1 MNWSEWESEKH
12 NTMQCLAG
20 DGDVRIFCFAKKYQ
34 NMLFQLV
41 KHFSHEIKGSIA
53 QLTRLAEEWNLQ
65 TPYQNWLRKKKKLI
79 PSRIF
84 ASLDLTWNFT
94 LMPICDAVSISNSQF
109 AFFLLLCSAVRRRLI
124 NVDMSRNEMKLMQS
138 SGDYAIWVPHSTTFQ
153 LIRISIEL
161 SSLKFT
167 LGWPGDKQGNSKCAK
182 SQKIKQFHRYRR
194 RVILH
199 KQVNSKRIN
208 ERNESKHVLW
218 IFANT
223 RTPFF

>member
-1 MNWSEWESEKH
+1 MKSPNS
-12 NTMQCLAG
+12 
-20 DGDVRIFCFAKKYQ
+20 V
-34 NMLFQLV
+34 
-41 KHFSHEIKGSIA
+41 
-53 QLTRLAEEWNLQ
+53 
-65 TPYQNWLRKKKKLI
+65 PKLI
-79 PSRIF
+79 EKEKKINSLSDFCKSRSHLKLHID
-84 ASLDLTWNFT
+84 ADLRCRLYFK
-94 LMPICDAVSISNSQF
+94 LAVC
-109 AFFLLLCSAVRRRLI
+109 FFLLLCSAVRRRLI

-167 LGWPGDKQGNSKCAK
+167 LGWPGDKQGNSKCTK

-223 RTPFF
+223 RTPFFKKK